1 MVTSFWVLLAVG
13 LLLWSLLW
21 FLLSLPLRRMD
32 IADVAWGLGF
42 ILVIALLVLHGE
54 PPLRAWAVF
63 APAILWGAR
72 LALHI
77 GLRLR
82 GKGED
87 FRYRHWR
94 EEWGRWFL
102 PRSYA
107 QVFLLQTAILAVVAA
122 PLLVAGL
129 SGAGAPAWSLL
140 AGGLVW
146 LTGFVFQAVGDAQL
160 ARFRR
165 CRAGSGEILDT
176 GLWRYSRHPNYF
188 GEILMWWG
196 LWLMVLPL
204 PWGWLAVVSPL
215 TVTGLLVRVSGVP
228 MLEKRFE
235 GHSGWAAYKAVTPA
249 LVPWGLLGLSPRRR
263 AAG

>member
-1 MVTSFWVLLAVG
+1 MVTSFWVLLTGG

-21 FLLSLPLRRMD
+21 FFLSLLLRRMD

-42 ILVIALLVLHGE
+42 LLVILLLYIHGE
-54 PPLRAWAVF
+54 PGPGAWVVF
-63 APAILWGAR
+63 APVLLWALR

-82 GKGED
+82 GKAED
-87 FRYRHWR
+87 FRYRRWR

-107 QVFLLQTAILAVVAA
+107 QVFLLQTAILGVVAA
-122 PLLVAGL
+122 PLLVVGQADRE
-129 SGAGAPAWSLL
+129 APGWSLGF
-140 AGGLVW
+140 GGLIW
-146 LTGFVFQAVGDAQL
+146 LTGFLFQAIGDTQL
-160 ARFRR
+160 ARFRKR
-165 CRAGSGEILDT
+165 RPATEKILKT

-204 PWGWLAVVSPL
+204 TWGWLAVVSPL
-215 TVTGLLVRVSGVP
+215 TITWLLVRVSGVP

-235 GHSGWAAYKAVTPA
+235 GDPAWEAYKAVTPA
-249 LVPWGLLGLSPRRR
+249 LVPWGLLGLSRR
-263 AAG
+263 